1 MSRVQQLPQHVFS
14 REVRPLPDMAG
25 RRRTDGEL
33 AAASL
38 AGVVGQREER
48 RGREVAGSCELR
60 FGPLGFSLVQ
70 VVNCD
75 GLASWDIYLVQ

>member
-1 MSRVQQLPQHVFS
+1 
-14 REVRPLPDMAG
+14 MAG

-48 RGREVAGSCELR
+48 RGEGGR
-60 FGPLGFSLVQ
+60 
-70 VVNCD
+70 
-75 GLASWDIYLVQ
+75 